1 MSDNMK
7 KETRKENNAIA
18 LANATAKHT
27 FHRTFMLS
35 KQPHYF
41 YDTAHITWIFSHYLW
56 LFKPFLFILDG
67 KKSFIFFQPKNIIV
81 GTFNEAFLTVEQ

>member
-41 YDTAHITWIFSHYLW
+41 YGCSNHFYLYLMEKNR
-56 LFKPFLFILDG
+56 LF
-67 KKSFIFFQPKNIIV
+67 FFNPKI
-81 GTFNEAFLTVEQ
+81 